1 MKQFFLVVA
10 AALICSVTINAQS
23 YEDIRQER
31 QIIRK
36 MSKAELT
43 EKSTKEARKEAKKL
57 TKEGWKAAPG
67 ALPIEKQLDRSYMMQ
82 MEYDEDMFPK
92 YIMGEAMSLGDN
104 YDAAKIQATAVAKQ
118 NIAEKIQSEVTA
130 LISTEAANEQISED
144 EVNSFVKTINASKQL
159 ISQSIGRVIDVIEI
173 YRIVPGKKKEVRVMI
188 AYNSAMAKRAAKKAI
203 IDGLKDE
210 SSQLMEKLDQMLG
223 EK

>member
-1 MKQFFLVVA
+1 MKHFFFALVAV
-10 AALICSVTINAQS
+10 LLCSAIVSAQS

-31 QIIRK
+31 KVIRK
-36 MSKAELT
+36 MSRAELT
-43 EKSTKEARKEAKKL
+43 EKSSKEAKKEAKKL
-57 TKEGWKAAPG
+57 NKQGWQAAPG

-92 YIMGEAMSLGDN
+92 FIMGEAMSLGEN
-104 YDAAKIQATAVAKQ
+104 YDAAKQQATALAKQ
-118 NIAEKIQSEVTA
+118 NIAEKIQTEVAA
-130 LISTEAANEQISED
+130 LITTEGVNEQISED
-144 EVNSFVKTINASKQL
+144 EVNSFVKTINASKQM

-173 YRIVPGKKKEVRVMI
+173 YRMVPGKKREVRIMI

-203 IDGLKDE
+203 IDGMKGE
-210 SSQLMEKLDQMLG
+210 SSQLMEKLDKMLG